1 MNDDVPVRIAVKSV
15 YDRNLTMEFDTLFGY
30 STILQL
36 KQLVQERL
44 PSSALPKHQRL
55 IFGGKIC
62 DDQQTLAQVLKRM
75 EPNETYTFH
84 LLVSE
89 RNKTLATSAPSPQA
103 TTTTP
108 PTISAA
114 PQATAPSNTTS
125 TIPSTTSPSPPPQPS
140 SFPQANSP
148 SPPEASSTSTAPFPP
163 AQAMHLQH
171 YLAQQELMILMQIQ
185 YLEHIRQ
192 YQQAHGIRA
201 FETPTPVAPVL
212 FPVHFSAAI
221 RLPGVAG
228 AAAAAN
234 APAAGVRRFQTLRAV
249 LSLLDITLA
258 LKMTVMVYIIGQDLP
273 PPRSYVLISLAVVI
287 YLYMTG
293 ILLKIY
299 DILNGNPHIDRAPRP
314 DNNNGDGLFNQDNDM
329 DAAAQAPRGP
339 PLVTIATETGLLKD
353 IQSFFVGLVLSL
365 FPSWRPLATTT
376 RGVPPN
382 EMPAP
387 PVANQE

>member
-1 MNDDVPVRIAVKSV
+1 
-15 YDRNLTMEFDTLFGY
+15 
-30 STILQL
+30 
-36 KQLVQERL
+36 
-44 PSSALPKHQRL
+44 
-55 IFGGKIC
+55 
-62 DDQQTLAQVLKRM
+62 M

-89 RNKTLATSAPSPQA
+89 PNKTRATSAPSPQA

-108 PTISAA
+108 PTIPAA
-114 PQATAPSNTTS
+114 PQATAPTNNSS

-148 SPPEASSTSTAPFPP
+148 SPPEASSTSTAPLPP

-201 FETPTPVAPVL
+201 FETPTPVAPVI

-228 AAAAAN
+228 AAAN
-234 APAAGVRRFQTLRAV
+234 APAAGVPRRFQTLRAV

-273 PPRSYVLISLAVVI
+273 PPRSYVLIGLAVVI
-287 YLYMTG
+287 YLYCSSSSPCS
-293 ILLKIY
+293 LL
-299 DILNGNPHIDRAPRP
+299 
-314 DNNNGDGLFNQDNDM
+314 
-329 DAAAQAPRGP
+329 
-339 PLVTIATETGLLKD
+339 
-353 IQSFFVGLVLSL
+353 S
-365 FPSWRPLATTT
+365 
-376 RGVPPN
+376 
-382 EMPAP
+382 
-387 PVANQE
+387 